1 MGHRRTHS
9 EVPAVPLRVLIV
21 DDHDNLR
28 DLFSICLSMED
39 DLELA
44 GTASDGFEAVDV
56 AGRTQP
62 DVIVLD
68 WGLPLLD
75 GLHALPALQRAAPQA
90 QVIVFSATSDD
101 ATAALALSRGAVRFL
116 VKDRH
121 SVADVIAAVRECG
134 QSHQLSA

>member
-1 MGHRRTHS
+1 M
-9 EVPAVPLRVLIV
+9 PLRVLIV

-28 DLFSICLSMED
+28 DLFGICLSMED

-44 GTASDGFEAVDV
+44 AAASDGFEAVDA
-56 AGRTQP
+56 AGREQP

-68 WGLPLLD
+68 WELPLLD
-75 GLHALPALQRAAPQA
+75 GLHALPALQRAAPHA
-90 QVIVFSATSDD
+90 SVIVFSATSDD
-101 ATAALALSRGAVRFL
+101 ATAALAVARGASRFL

-134 QSHQLSA
+134 ERHQLTA